1 MLSKRSAERDKLK
14 NLLNGQGLTDSYT
27 LDHLSTSELNF
38 LLSLYMKSG
47 IKNLK
52 DLKLTELNN
61 EEKKKLEQLIKKMTI
76 SYEQPKARR
85 TARK

>member
-38 LLSLYMKSG
+38 LLSLYRKSG

-61 EEKKKLEQLIKKMTI
+61 EEKKKLEQLITKMTI